1 VSRLAPTLEEGTSA
15 QKVSTYKTLMHERA
29 EQVFA
34 VIEDLVETLPVPPT
48 HRKLLRVHLSVGRDM
63 VDANPDLPSIQLPLL
78 VHEAITGDDRTA
90 LPVAAACTLLY
101 LGADLFDNVADR
113 ELPEHWHTHDPAEA
127 NLAAATLLATLP
139 QLSVAR
145 LQEQGVPPARLWAL
159 AHLFA
164 ETLLTM
170 SAGQHEDLLFPQADE
185 DVTLEACRGMVE
197 RKSGSE
203 FALFAKT
210 GAMLASADPCV
221 TESYGAFG
229 LCLGTAGQIA
239 SDLRDIWNG
248 GMSQDLTNGKRTLPI
263 VFALSTLQEEPR
275 ERLRQL
281 LGAAR
286 EETERHDEVRERLF
300 AAGSV
305 HYTALMVE
313 VYRRQAHKH
322 LAAASPR
329 EPAGRDLRTML
340 DRVSLLPGDGLA
352 GAYPGG

>member
-1 VSRLAPTLEEGTSA
+1 
-15 QKVSTYKTLMHERA
+15 
-29 EQVFA
+29 
-34 VIEDLVETLPVPPT
+34 
-48 HRKLLRVHLSVGRDM
+48 M
-63 VDANPDLPSIQLPLL
+63 VDANPELPSIQVPLM
-78 VHEAITGDDRTA
+78 VHEAITGDDRPA
-90 LPVAAACTLLY
+90 LPVAAACTLLF

-113 ELPEHWHTHDPAEA
+113 ELPDHWHTRDSAEA
-127 NLAAATLLATLP
+127 NLAAATLLAALP

-164 ETLLTM
+164 GTLLTM

-185 DVTLEACRGMVE
+185 DVTLEACRGMIE

-203 FALFAKT
+203 FALFAKA
-210 GAMLASADPCV
+210 GAVLASADPCV

-239 SDLRDIWNG
+239 SDLRDICNG
-248 GMSQDLTNGKRTLPI
+248 GKSQDLTNGKRTLPI
-263 VFALSTLQEEPR
+263 VFALSTLEEGTR
-275 ERLRQL
+275 ERLRHL
-281 LGAAR
+281 LAAAR
-286 EETERHDEVRERLF
+286 ELPECHDEVRERLF

-305 HYTALMVE
+305 LYTGLMVK
-313 VYRRQAHKH
+313 VYQLRAREY

-340 DRVSLLPGDGLA
+340 DQVLLPGNG
-352 GAYPGG
+352 